1 MYSHMPARVYTS
13 NANRKQLINVMPFFR
28 LIRRFASPYKWLV
41 ALNLLFNLLSTI
53 LSLFSFAAIIPVLRI
68 LFGISQVDTTYV
80 DLSTVSGLEQ
90 WLNAA
95 KGDLYYLLGEQ
106 IAAHGG
112 GIMLAWLGLF
122 LAVMTGLK
130 CLTAWLANYY
140 MVPLRTGVLR
150 DLRRQLYDKVVAL
163 PLGYFTQE
171 RKGDILSRMTNDV
184 NEVEASIMSALDV
197 LFKDPIMIT
206 IYLLTLFV
214 ISWQLTLFVLIL
226 LPIAGLLIGRIGR
239 NLKRAS
245 KQGQEQ
251 NADILSQMEETLSG
265 LRVVKAFNAEDKLRE
280 RFNRLINATR
290 QTFNRINR
298 RYYLAHPVS
307 EFLGTC
313 LIAVILWFGGILIL
327 DGHSTIDAATFIYY
341 LIIFYSIIN
350 PAKDLSRAGYSIRKG
365 TASLERIDKVLDTRS
380 NIIEEEDAQAITGF
394 GDAIRYEH
402 VSFAYDARRTVLQD
416 INLTIRKG
424 QIVALVGQSG
434 SGKTT
439 LADPLPRF
447 YDVAEGKIL
456 IDGTDVRRLRIHD
469 LRELMGYV
477 NQDAI
482 LFNDTIYN
490 NITFGVDT
498 TQPAPDGLSWPEA
511 VERAARIAN
520 AHEFIA
526 ALPDGYQTGIG
537 DRGSRLSGGQRQR
550 ISIARAVLKNPP
562 ILLLDEAT
570 SALDSE
576 SEKLVQQALEQLM
589 RDRTT
594 LVIAH
599 RLSTIRNADL
609 ICVLHEGRIVEQGTH
624 DTLIKKGGYYSRLV
638 EMQDSPKNNL

>member
-1 MYSHMPARVYTS
+1 M
-13 NANRKQLINVMPFFR
+13 R

-41 ALNLLFNLLSTI
+41 VLNLLFNMLSTV

-68 LFGISQVDTTYV
+68 LFGISQVDAAWV
-80 DLSTVSGLEQ
+80 DLSSVSGVEQ
-90 WLNAA
+90 WQTAA
-95 KGDLYYLLGEQ
+95 KGNLYYLLGEQ
-106 IAAHGG
+106 IAEHGG
-112 GIMLAWLGLF
+112 AMVLAWVGLF

-130 CLTAWLANYY
+130 CLTAWLANFY

-150 DLRRQLYDKVVAL
+150 DLRRQLYDKVVSL

-197 LFKDPIMIT
+197 LFKDPIMIL

-226 LPIAGLLIGRIGR
+226 LPLAGLLIGRIGR

-245 KQGQEQ
+245 RQGQEQ

-265 LRVVKAFNAEDKLRE
+265 LRVVKAFNAEDKLRQ
-280 RFNRLINATR
+280 RFNRLIDATR

-307 EFLGTC
+307 EFLGTT
-313 LIAVILWFGGILIL
+313 LIAVILWFGGVLIL
-327 DGHSTIDAATFIYY
+327 GHHSTIDAATFIYY

-365 TASLERIDKVLDTRS
+365 LASLERIDKVLDTRS
-380 NIIEEEDAQAITGF
+380 NIIEEPDAQHIDSFA
-394 GDAIRYEH
+394 DSIRYEH
-402 VSFAYDARRTVLQD
+402 VTFNYDARRTVLQD

-424 QIVALVGQSG
+424 QVVALVGQSG

-439 LADPLPRF
+439 LADLLPRF
-447 YDVAEGKIL
+447 YDVQEGHIL
-456 IDGTDVRRLRIHD
+456 IDGINVRRLRLHD
-469 LRELMGYV
+469 LRELVGYV

-498 TQPAPDGLSWPEA
+498 SLPAPDGMTWAEA

-520 AHEFIA
+520 AHEFISA
-526 ALPDGYQTGIG
+526 MPDGYQTSIG

-570 SALDSE
+570 SALDTE
-576 SEKLVQQALEQLM
+576 SEQLVQQALEQLM

-599 RLSTIRNADL
+599 RLSTIRHADL
-609 ICVLHEGRIVEQGTH
+609 ICVLHEGQIVEQGRH
-624 DTLIKKGGYYSRLV
+624 DQLMQLGGYYRRLV
-638 EMQDSPKNNL
+638 EMQEMKE

>member
-1 MYSHMPARVYTS
+1 MSF
-13 NANRKQLINVMPFFR
+13 IR

-41 ALNLLFNLLSTI
+41 GLNLLFNLLSTV

-90 WLNAA
+90 WLGAA
-95 KGDLYYLLGEQ
+95 RGNLYYLLGEQ
-106 IAAHGG
+106 IARRGG
-112 GIMLAWLGLF
+112 GAMLAWLGLF

-150 DLRRQLYDKVVAL
+150 DLRRQLYDKVVSL

-265 LRVVKAFNAEDKLRE
+265 LRVVKAFNAEHKLRE
-280 RFNRLINATR
+280 RFNRLIDATR

-307 EFLGTC
+307 EFLGTT

-327 DGHSTIDAATFIYY
+327 GNHSTIDAATFIYY

-365 TASLERIDKVLDTRS
+365 LASLERIDKVLDTQS
-380 NIIEEEDAQAITGF
+380 NIVEEEDARAITGF
-394 GDAIRYEH
+394 NEAIRYEH
-402 VSFAYDARRTVLQD
+402 VTFGYDARRNVLQD
-416 INLTIRKG
+416 IDLTIRKG
-424 QIVALVGQSG
+424 QIIALVGQSG

-439 LADPLPRF
+439 LADLLPRF
-447 YDVAEGKIL
+447 YDVQAGQIL
-456 IDGTDVRRLRIHD
+456 IDGTNIRRLRLRD
-469 LRELMGYV
+469 LRELIGYV

-490 NITFGVDT
+490 NITFGIDT
-498 TQPAPDGLSWPEA
+498 SQPAPDGLSWPRA

-520 AHEFIA
+520 AHEFISA
-526 ALPDGYQTGIG
+526 MPDGYQTGIG

-550 ISIARAVLKNPP
+550 ISIARAILKNPP

-576 SEKLVQQALEQLM
+576 SETLVQQALEQLM

-599 RLSTIRNADL
+599 RLSTIRHADL
-609 ICVLHEGRIVEQGTH
+609 ICVLHEGRIVEQGRH
-624 DTLIKKGGYYSRLV
+624 DELMQQGGYYRRLV
-638 EMQDSPKNNL
+638 EMQEMKE

>member
-1 MYSHMPARVYTS
+1 MTF
-13 NANRKQLINVMPFFR
+13 IR

-41 ALNLLFNLLSTI
+41 VLNLLFNLLSTV

-68 LFGISQVDTTYV
+68 LFGISQVDAIYV
-80 DLSTVSGLEQ
+80 DLSTVTGLEQ
-90 WLNAA
+90 WLVAA
-95 KGDLYYLLGEQ
+95 KGNLYYLLGEM
-106 IAAHGG
+106 IAEHGG
-112 GIMLAWLGLF
+112 GVMLAWLGLF
-122 LAVMTGLK
+122 LAAMTGLK

-150 DLRRQLYDKVVAL
+150 DLRRQLYDKVVSL
-163 PLGYFTQE
+163 PLGYFTRE

-197 LFKDPIMIT
+197 LFKDPIMILV
-206 IYLLTLFV
+206 YLLTLFV

-280 RFNRLINATR
+280 RFNRLIDATR
-290 QTFNRINR
+290 LTFNRINR

-313 LIAVILWFGGILIL
+313 LIAVILWFGGVLIL
-327 DGHSTIDAATFIYY
+327 GHHSTIDAATFIYY

-365 TASLERIDKVLDTRS
+365 LASLERIDKILDTRS
-380 NIIEEEDAQAITGF
+380 NIVEDEDAREIKGF
-394 GDAIRYEH
+394 ADSICYEH
-402 VSFAYDARRTVLQD
+402 VTFAYDARRNVLQD
-416 INLTIRKG
+416 IDLTIHKG
-424 QIVALVGQSG
+424 QVVALVGQSG

-439 LADPLPRF
+439 LADLLPRF
-447 YDVAEGKIL
+447 YDVSEGAIR
-456 IDGTDVRRLRIHD
+456 IDGTDVRRLRLHD

-498 TQPAPDGLSWPEA
+498 SKPAPDGLSWQEA
-511 VERAARIAN
+511 VVRAARIAN
-520 AHEFIA
+520 AHEFISA
-526 ALPDGYQTGIG
+526 MPDGYQTCIG

-562 ILLLDEAT
+562 VLLLDEAT
-570 SALDSE
+570 SALDTE
-576 SEKLVQQALEQLM
+576 SEKLVQEALENLM
-589 RDRTT
+589 HDRTT

-599 RLSTIRNADL
+599 RLSTIRHADL
-609 ICVLHEGRIVEQGTH
+609 ICVLHEGRIVEQGRH
-624 DTLIKKGGYYSRLV
+624 DELMAQGGYYSRLV
-638 EMQDSPKNNL
+638 EMQEMKE